1 MAVKGDL
8 RDMDLTSIIAVNCNQ
23 MNQARLVIRHEDR
36 EASIF
41 FHDGNIVHMSLESLE
56 GELVIHEVLRW
67 EDGMFELERD
77 VPSPKRTV
85 SAGWSELL
93 LQGMQRLDERAALGG
108 HEDWE
113 IAWESRT
120 ESGESEVGSNA
131 QRRDKDA
138 ERMEEEM
145 NAHQDNK
152 AVEEGEVE
160 VPEDTTQASSSRD
173 AAEEVDGAVHL
184 KALAEALFGM
194 GLDRGLSP
202 DQAVLQASATSLPP
216 FVTDEGR
223 REFRELLVEAY
234 RESLNEQLDEQAE
247 ELRETMM
254 LEEDEASGGK

>member
-1 MAVKGDL
+1 VAVKGDL
-8 RDMDLTSIIAVNCNQ
+8 TDMDLTSIIAVNCNQ

-41 FHDGNIVHMSLESLE
+41 FQDGNIVHMSLESLE
-56 GELVIHEVLRW
+56 GEDVIYEVLGW
-67 EDGMFELERD
+67 EGGMFELERD
-77 VPSPKRTV
+77 VPSPERTV
-85 SAGWSELL
+85 NAGWSELL

-108 HEDWE
+108 YEDWQ
-113 IAWESRT
+113 IVSESNAA
-120 ESGESEVGSNA
+120 SGESEMGSTA
-131 QRRDKDA
+131 QRRDNDM
-138 ERMEEEM
+138 ESIEEEM
-145 NAHQDNK
+145 NAHEDNK
-152 AVEEGEVE
+152 PV
-160 VPEDTTQASSSRD
+160 
-173 AAEEVDGAVHL
+173 EEVDGAVHL

-216 FVTDEGR
+216 FVTDEAR

-254 LEEDEASGGK
+254 LEEDEASGRK